1 MMVFRNSI
9 DALMYALHE
18 VAANGHQ
25 AEVLCS
31 VGYMRNGLRHCSVPV
46 SRDNIRYGI
55 AAYREEADELFE
67 MAKKHSGMVV
77 LAVK

>member
-1 MMVFRNSI
+1 MMAFRNSI
-9 DALMYALHE
+9 DAFMYALHE

-31 VGYMRNGLRHCSVPV
+31 IGYMRNGLRHCSVQM
-46 SRDNIRYGI
+46 SRDNIGYGI
-55 AAYREEADELFE
+55 EAYGEEADELFE
-67 MAKKHSGMVV
+67 VAKKHSGRVI